1 MKKLY
6 ILLFSLVAL
15 ILPTTD
21 QTSALADDYVVIV
34 NLENPQTTVSKS
46 NVSKLLLKRTSR
58 WDDDTP
64 ALPIDLDSR
73 SPVRESFSRDVHG
86 RSVASIKSYWQRQI
100 FSGKQSQHI
109 DHGTVNNRRC
119 RVQISGMHRTRAAEI
134 DRQPGGFVPTD
145 DPHGSAVVHD
155 ILGLQPRA
163 AQRLKGIL
171 DRRRRPALQSFHET
185 LNPFHTL
192 LGRQP
197 R

>member
-100 FSGKQSQHI
+100 FSGKSVPPPEASNDADVVQFVAS
-109 DHGTVNNRRC
+109 NRGAIGY
-119 RVQISGMHRTRAAEI
+119 VSGNANVA
-134 DRQPGGFVPTD
+134 GVK
-145 DPHGSAVVHD
+145 VV
-155 ILGLQPRA
+155 
-163 AQRLKGIL
+163 
-171 DRRRRPALQSFHET
+171 T
-185 LNPFHTL
+185 LSN
-192 LGRQP
+192 
-197 R
+197 